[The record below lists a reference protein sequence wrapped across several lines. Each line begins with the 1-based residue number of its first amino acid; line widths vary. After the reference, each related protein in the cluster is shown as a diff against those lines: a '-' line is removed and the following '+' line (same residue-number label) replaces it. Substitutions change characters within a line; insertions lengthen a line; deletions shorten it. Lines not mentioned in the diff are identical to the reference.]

1 MKATNF
7 GCLFSLH
14 LYMLKNILISILF
27 FISSLSFAQVDST
40 YVTNNYL
47 EDQIYLRVTY
57 NTLNKRP
64 SQFRQ
69 NGLSGTV
76 SLGFIKDIPLNENRN
91 VGIAIGLGYAY
102 NVYIQNLK
110 ISKVAN
116 ATLFETVASD
126 NFKSNRLLT
135 HTVEV
140 PIEFRWRTSTPTKYK
155 FWRIY
160 SGIKVGYVFAN
171 SSKYMDD
178 LTKIKVRNI
187 EELQKLQYGL
197 TLSAGYNT
205 LNVHFYYGLNSL
217 FKNATVN
224 GESIDIKQ
232 FNVGLIFYI
241 L

>member
-1 MKATNF
+1 M
-7 GCLFSLH
+7 
-14 LYMLKNILISILF
+14 F
-27 FISSLSFAQVDST
+27 FTSSLSFAQVDST
-40 YVTNNYL
+40 YVDNEYL
-47 EDQIYLRVTY
+47 EDQIYLSVTY

-64 SQFRQ
+64 NQFSQ

-102 NVYIQNLK
+102 NAYIQNLK

-116 ATLFETVASD
+116 TTLFETVASD

-160 SGIKVGYVFAN
+160 SGVKVGYVFAN
-171 SSKYMDD
+171 SSKYIDD

-187 EELQKLQYGL
+187 EEIQKVQYGL
-197 TLSAGYNT
+197 TLSAGHNT
-205 LNVHFYYGLNSL
+205 LNVRFYYGLNSL

-232 FNVGLIFYI
+232 FNVGLMFYI